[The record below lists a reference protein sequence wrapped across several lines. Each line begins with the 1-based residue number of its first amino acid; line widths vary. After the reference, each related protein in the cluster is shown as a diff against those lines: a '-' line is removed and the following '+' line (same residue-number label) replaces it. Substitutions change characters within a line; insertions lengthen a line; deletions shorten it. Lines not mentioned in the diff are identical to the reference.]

1 MLVNILH
8 IEDEPW
14 DSGMAHYALTLAV
27 EQARNGHRV
36 EFWGLADSPVLTE
49 ARRLGL
55 TVRGWPGG
63 IAGILSWFSQRR
75 EALTFAPRVINAHT
89 GSAHTTA
96 LVLAAKRP
104 CAVVRT
110 RGDARLPKA
119 GALTRFVA
127 ARTSSFVAA
136 NCALELALKA
146 AFPGA
151 KVFLAAQGIAG
162 PELPSPLPDSPIA
175 GMIARFDKVKGHDI
189 FIDAI
194 ARLKSKVPGLRA
206 RCAGEGRL
214 LERLRWQL
222 KPAGL
227 EGVVE
232 FPGRVA
238 DKWLF
243 MAGCRVGVVS
253 SLGSEAVS
261 RAALEWMAQGRAVI
275 ATKVGGLPDIVDDG
289 VTGLLVPPGD
299 PAALAEALSSL
310 LLDPQKAQAFGR
322 NARARWESEFGLNT
336 FYERTQRIYEEAT
349 AHLPS

>member
-1 MLVNILH
+1 MNILH

-14 DSGMAHYALTLAV
+14 DSGMAHYALTLAA

-36 EFWGLADSPVLTE
+36 EFWGRADSPVLTE

-55 TVRGWPGG
+55 AVRGWAGG
-63 IAGILSWFSQRR
+63 LAGVLTWGSQRR
-75 EALTFAPRVINAHT
+75 EAGAFAPRVINAHT

-110 RGDARLPKA
+110 RGDARLPKG
-119 GALTRFVA
+119 GALARFVA
-127 ARTSSFVAA
+127 GRTSAFIAVNGAVEAA
-136 NCALELALKA
+136 FKSL
-146 AFPGA
+146 FPGA
-151 KVFLAAQGIAG
+151 AVARVAQGIDG
-162 PELPSPLPDSPIA
+162 PSEAAALPEAPVA
-175 GMIARFDKVKGHDI
+175 GMVARFDKVKGHEI
-189 FIDAI
+189 LLDAA
-194 ARLKSKVPGLRA
+194 ARLKGAVPGLRV

-238 DKWLF
+238 DKWAF
-243 MAGCRVGVVS
+243 MSACRVGVVA

-261 RAALEWMAQGRAVI
+261 RSALEWMSLGRPVI
-275 ATKVGGLPDIVDDG
+275 ASAVGGLPDLVEDG

-299 PAALAEALSSL
+299 AAALAAALASLLRDPRKAEAL
-310 LLDPQKAQAFGR
+310 GR
-322 NARARWESEFGLNT
+322 NGRARWESEFGLTT
-336 FYERTQRIYEEAT
+336 FYEATQAVYDAAT